1 MSDSKTYTQM
11 RNEFQNKLF
20 TQIFPK
26 VRHFEEERKSN
37 KIIAIIGT
45 ILFTIIGMFFLLL
58 SYFSINFETTLK
70 IFFTLAM
77 VFFSLAI
84 STIPFIKKH
93 FENQIKEEIMPVI
106 CSCFDNISWQQ
117 GSPDCMLNMEPD
129 INDIIYDSKLIMF
142 DKSEYDDVFVGV
154 HNDVK
159 YGILEGKFA
168 RLVPTN
174 NGNRKESAFDGV
186 IVKLMMNKRF
196 TGNTILDQRVFTQR
210 FKYID
215 FDKSDLTKTSL
226 EDVEFNKM
234 YEVYTDDE
242 VEARYLITPSFMQRL
257 KAMKV
262 AFNANKVRCSFYK
275 NYLLVG
281 LFTSKD
287 LFSICS
293 LFKPIDDPK
302 QFFAMYEE
310 IVSIIK
316 LIDHF
321 KLDQKI
327 GM

>member
-26 VRHFEEERKSN
+26 IRHFEEERKSK

-45 ILFTIIGMFFLLL
+45 ILFTIPGLFFLAIAIICIDSRMTYDVCLTIAVLL
-58 SYFSINFETTLK
+58 LGG
-70 IFFTLAM
+70 AM
-77 VFFSLAI
+77 
-84 STIPFIKKH
+84 STIPFVKKH
-93 FENQIKEEIMPVI
+93 FENKIKEKIMPLI

-117 GSPDCMLNMEPD
+117 GSPECMVDMEPD

-142 DKSEYDDVFVGV
+142 DKSKYDDVFVGI

-159 YGILEGKFA
+159 YGILEGEFSRVVNTRKGKSNERVFNGVVIKLKMNKNFSGNTVIDQSKFA
-168 RLVPTN
+168 QIFQYV
-174 NGNRKESAFDGV
+174 G
-186 IVKLMMNKRF
+186 
-196 TGNTILDQRVFTQR
+196 
-210 FKYID
+210 
-215 FDKSDLTKTSL
+215 FDKSGLTKTSL

>member
-26 VRHFEEERKSN
+26 IRHFEKERKSK

-45 ILFTIIGMFFLLL
+45 ILFTIPGLFFLAIAIICIDSRMTYDVCLTIAVLL
-58 SYFSINFETTLK
+58 LGG
-70 IFFTLAM
+70 AM
-77 VFFSLAI
+77 
-84 STIPFIKKH
+84 STIPFVKKH
-93 FENQIKEEIMPVI
+93 FENKIKEKIMPLI

-117 GSPDCMLNMEPD
+117 GSPDCMLDMEPD

-159 YGILEGKFA
+159 YGILEGEFSRIVNTRKGKSNERVFNGVVIKLKMNKNFSGNTVIDQSKFA
-168 RLVPTN
+168 QIFQYV
-174 NGNRKESAFDGV
+174 G
-186 IVKLMMNKRF
+186 
-196 TGNTILDQRVFTQR
+196 
-210 FKYID
+210 
-215 FDKSDLTKTSL
+215 FDKSGLTKTNL

>member
-26 VRHFEEERKSN
+26 VRHFEKERKSN

-45 ILFTIIGMFFLLL
+45 ILLTIPGLFFLAIAIICIDSRTTYDVCLTIAVLL
-58 SYFSINFETTLK
+58 LGG
-70 IFFTLAM
+70 AM
-77 VFFSLAI
+77 
-84 STIPFIKKH
+84 STIPLVKKH
-93 FENQIKEEIMPVI
+93 FENKIKEKIMPLI

-117 GSPDCMLNMEPD
+117 GSPECMVDMEPD
-129 INDIIYDSKLIMF
+129 IDDIIYDSKLIMF
-142 DKSEYDDVFVGV
+142 DKSKYDDVFVGI

-159 YGILEGKFA
+159 YGILEGEFLRIVNTRKGKSNERVFNGVVIKLKMNKNFSGNTVIDQSKFA
-168 RLVPTN
+168 QIFQYV
-174 NGNRKESAFDGV
+174 G
-186 IVKLMMNKRF
+186 
-196 TGNTILDQRVFTQR
+196 
-210 FKYID
+210 
-215 FDKSDLTKTSL
+215 FDKSGLTKTSL

-257 KAMKV
+257 KAIKV